1 MLLRGDQYMSNFTE
15 VFAIVEGATEQLFIQ
30 QILAPYLAEK
40 NIDMKATQV
49 KTLNK
54 NRKPKKK
61 GGDVRFARVKKD
73 IGNHL
78 KQRTETYV
86 TTFVDYYG
94 IKEWPGIDS
103 VPENSKPDH
112 IAKHIN
118 KETKKEINKQFSKQE
133 SNRRFIPYMSIHE
146 FEALLFS
153 DSALLASELGINET
167 EISDV
172 LTTHGEP
179 EAINNSPQTAPS
191 KRLEAWSQRVSKTK
205 FAKTSTGI
213 TLAKDIGISKMRE
226 KCPVFNAWIDQLETI
241 VEAQS

>member
-1 MLLRGDQYMSNFTE
+1 M
-15 VFAIVEGATEQLFIQ
+15 
-30 QILAPYLAEK
+30 
-40 NIDMKATQV
+40 
-49 KTLNK
+49 
-54 NRKPKKK
+54 
-61 GGDVRFARVKKD
+61 KKD

-94 IKEWPGIDS
+94 IKEWPGTDS

-118 KETKKEINKQFSKQE
+118 KETKKEINNQFSE
-133 SNRRFIPYMSIHE
+133 LGSNRRFIPYMSIHE

-153 DSALLASELGINET
+153 DSALLASELDINET
-167 EISDV
+167 KISDV

-179 EAINNSPQTAPS
+179 EAINNSPQTSPL
-191 KRLEAWSQRVSKTK
+191 KRLDAWSQQGSKTK

-213 TLAKDIGISKMRE
+213 TLAKRIGIPKMRE
-226 KCPVFNAWIDQLETI
+226 KCPVFNAWLGRLETI
-241 VEAQS
+241 VEAQPL